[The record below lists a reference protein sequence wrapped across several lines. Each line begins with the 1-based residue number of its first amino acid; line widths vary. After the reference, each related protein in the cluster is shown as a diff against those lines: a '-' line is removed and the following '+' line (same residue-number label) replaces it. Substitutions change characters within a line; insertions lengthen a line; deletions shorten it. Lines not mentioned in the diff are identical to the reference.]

1 MKHEWVKPVI
11 SKWQLSKQY
20 WKSSKDENF
29 SSLSSLRVLIE
40 FKANLKPSFQN
51 FGRRGNKDWYW
62 SYQGTSHLE
71 TFQSSNYKLWLKGL
85 RYGTLSGKIPRKI
98 KLLEGDVGG
107 IRMIWWKNLGIM
119 EFKENVRPLWISMPH
134 LPPPPHPPTHP
145 SCKNIFWLPFR
156 PLTALMTGYLNTKE
170 LTFCFIIMTDKNR
183 FTPVS
188 IFLPFTSLNQLHIL

>member
-1 MKHEWVKPVI
+1 M
-11 SKWQLSKQY
+11 
-20 WKSSKDENF
+20 
-29 SSLSSLRVLIE
+29 
-40 FKANLKPSFQN
+40 
-51 FGRRGNKDWYW
+51 
-62 SYQGTSHLE
+62 
-71 TFQSSNYKLWLKGL
+71 
-85 RYGTLSGKIPRKI
+85 SGKIPSKI

-170 LTFCFIIMTDKNR
+170 ITFCFIIMTDKNR
-183 FTPVS
+183 LTPVS
-188 IFLPFTSLNQLHIL
+188 IFLPFTPLNQLHILWTDLYTFPKVLTRKICFKIKSLFCWWPFPLFLWPKCLIQGWYCKEILDPSLRV